1 MNYLKYNLDLDFD
14 KVNEQKLIEIKDFSK
29 RKFIDLLK
37 NYSFNFQ

>member
-37 NYSFNFQ
+37 NYSLNFQ